1 MTDKKEKY
9 KEKDYEGED
18 NKVEEKVV
26 KSFFIQEEDPDYE
39 GEDDE
44 EEYDEENGENIISD
58 ILCQTRDSMLDYV
71 NSQGIP
77 LCQKLSYNSL
87 YDFAKQF

>member
-1 MTDKKEKY
+1 MTDKKEKD
-9 KEKDYEGED
+9 KEKDYEG
-18 NKVEEKVV
+18 EEKVV

-39 GEDDE
+39 GEDDD

-58 ILCQTRDSMLDYV
+58 ILCETRDSMMDYV

-77 LCQKLSYNSL
+77 LCQKLSYTSL